1 VNLLSL
7 NRWKASAIHLTG
19 SALIATTIVVL
30 MLALWYP
37 GAYFT
42 AMGGQMLVVIL
53 VGVDVVLGP
62 LITLIIFDPKK
73 KSLKFDLGAIV
84 VVQLAALAY
93 GCYVM
98 FEARP
103 VYNVFIV
110 DRFDLIAANQLPAEM
125 LERGPPEFRS
135 LPLTGPKIIATRR
148 IDDPKRQLEITMN
161 TLNGGKDLSEL
172 PEFYVPYSQYA
183 LQAGA
188 RARPLAELEKKQP
201 SEVETIRKFVRDSGR
216 KADQIGFLPMKARNQ
231 DMTVVVEIATGDIV
245 GFLPVEPW

>member
-7 NRWKASAIHLTG
+7 NRWKASAIHLTC

-30 MLALWYP
+30 MFALWYP
-37 GAYFT
+37 GPYFT
-42 AMGGQMLVVIL
+42 AMGGQMLVMIL

-62 LITLIIFDPKK
+62 LITLIIFDPKN
-73 KSLKFDLGAIV
+73 KSLKFDLGVIV
-84 VVQLAALAY
+84 AVQLAALVY

-110 DRFDLIAANQLPAEM
+110 DRFDLIAANQLDPGM

-135 LPLTGPKIIATRR
+135 LPLTGPRIIAVRR
-148 IDDPKRQLEITMN
+148 IDDPKRQLAITMDA
-161 TLNGGKDLSEL
+161 LNGGKDLSEL
-172 PEFYVPYSQYA
+172 PEFYVPYSYYA

-188 RARPLAELEKKQP
+188 RARPLADLEKKQP
-201 SEVETIRKFVRDSGR
+201 SEVEVIRKFLRESGR
-216 KADQIGFLPMKARNQ
+216 KADEIGFLPMKARNQ
-231 DMTVVVEIATGDIV
+231 DMSVVVETKSGDII